1 MAYKPSPAKL
11 SSIGR
16 ALSKIAE
23 KLKDYT
29 DTPKPKP
36 ITKKA
41 TPKRVG
47 KKSVVQMKKASP
59 AKAGKA
65 KASPTK
71 KGKVVVKAGKKVAK
85 AAKKKMA
92 KKKK

>member
-59 AKAGKA
+59 
-65 KASPTK
+65 TK